1 MNILMHSSI
10 RRLTERFSSFF
21 DSAMNSFRNFGFL
34 DALDILLLA
43 ALLYFLFRFVI
54 NRKSHTI
61 LIGIGI
67 SLIFY
72 LVTIIFDLSGTN
84 FILDSVFRMGGLA
97 FLILFQPEIRDT
109 FEKIGTGAL
118 SGLAIFG
125 DRKKKEAAY
134 LAIEQ
139 ICIAVTDLSKTRT
152 GALIVISQTTKIDD
166 VVQTGIVINADVNS
180 FLLRNLFFN
189 KAPLHDGAVIIDDAR
204 IAAAGCLLPLTRGSD
219 VDSDLGT
226 RHRAAIG
233 LSEISDAVIIVVSEE
248 TGIISVANDCAL
260 TRNFTPE
267 SLKSYLMQKMLREHQ
282 N

>member
-1 MNILMHSSI
+1 MNILMHSSF

-152 GALIVISQTTKIDD
+152 GALIV
-166 VVQTGIVINADVNS
+166 V
-180 FLLRNLFFN
+180 
-189 KAPLHDGAVIIDDAR
+189 
-204 IAAAGCLLPLTRGSD
+204 
-219 VDSDLGT
+219 
-226 RHRAAIG
+226 
-233 LSEISDAVIIVVSEE
+233 
-248 TGIISVANDCAL
+248 
-260 TRNFTPE
+260 
-267 SLKSYLMQKMLREHQ
+267 
-282 N
+282 